1 MREISAAKI
10 IETVAEL
17 CIRANIHADPGIC
30 NAIKQARIRE
40 TSPLAKSAIDVILE
54 NMEVAKAENM
64 PICQDTG
71 MVVVFADIGENVRV
85 VTTSNKD
92 FAGSPAAG
100 APTESHKSG
109 FSDKPASLIT
119 MAINEGVRRGYK
131 DGYLRASVVGDP
143 ISRKNTED
151 NTPAVIHY
159 NIVPGENIKLT
170 VMPKGFGSENKGGI
184 KMLTPSSG
192 LNGVEDFVV
201 DVVRKAGPDPCP
213 PIVVGVGIGGTM
225 EKAALL
231 SKEALAQM
239 FEKNI
244 DPVWADVESRLLEKI
259 NALNIGAAGFKGSTT
274 AIGVRVLTYPT
285 HIAGLPVAV
294 NIGCHVSRH
303 VSATI

>member
-1 MREISAAKI
+1 MREIPATKI
-10 IETVAEL
+10 IETIAQL
-17 CIRANIHADPGIC
+17 CISANVHADPGIC
-30 NAIKQARIRE
+30 NAIKDARSKE
-40 TSPLAKSAIDVILE
+40 TSKLAKSAMGVILE

-71 MVVVFADIGENVRV
+71 MVVVFVDIGENVRV
-85 VTTSNKD
+85 VASGDENFD
-92 FAGSPAAG
+92 ENS
-100 APTESHKSG
+100 APG
-109 FSDKPASLIT
+109 FPGEKPASLLT
-119 MAINEGVRRGYK
+119 KAINEGIRRGYR
-131 DGYLRASVVGDP
+131 DGYLRASVVSDP
-143 ISRKNTED
+143 IARKNTGD

-159 NIVPGENIKLT
+159 NIVPGDSIKLT

-192 LNGVEDFVV
+192 LTGVEDYVV
-201 DVVRKAGPDPCP
+201 EVVRQAGPDPCP

-239 FEKNI
+239 FEKNT
-244 DPVWADVESRLLEKI
+244 DQVLADVETRLLERI
-259 NALNIGAAGFKGSTT
+259 NKLGIGAAGFKGNTT
-274 AIGVRVLTYPT
+274 ALGVRVLAYPT

-303 VSATI
+303 MSVVL

>member
-1 MREISAAKI
+1 MREISTAKI
-10 IETVAEL
+10 VETVAEL
-17 CIRANIHADPGIC
+17 CINANVIADPGIC
-30 NAIKQARIRE
+30 KAIKQARGRE
-40 TSPLAKSAIDVILE
+40 TSLLAKNAIGVILE

-71 MVVVFADIGENVRV
+71 MAVVFADVGENVRV
-85 VTTSNKD
+85 VASGDEN
-92 FAGSPAAG
+92 
-100 APTESHKSG
+100 HKMGLPKEGHS
-109 FSDKPASLIT
+109 SQISI
-119 MAINEGVRRGYK
+119 AINEGVRRGCR

-143 ISRKNTED
+143 VERINTGD

-159 NIVPGENIKLT
+159 NVVPGENIKLT
-170 VMPKGFGSENKGGI
+170 VMPKGFGSENKSAV

-192 LNGVEDFVV
+192 IDGVEDFIVE
-201 DVVRKAGPDPCP
+201 VVRQAGPDPCP

-239 FEKNI
+239 FEKNT
-244 DPVWADVESRLLEKI
+244 DPVWAGVESRLLEKI
-259 NALNIGAAGFKGSTT
+259 NALGIGAAGFKGDTT
-274 AIGVRVLTYPT
+274 ALGVRVLTYPT

-303 VSATI
+303 VSAVI